1 MKQGYQ
7 VADRRDSRAM
17 SEFLSKD
24 GQVLLPLLE
33 LIEKAEL
40 AVDELIDVAGR
51 STIEAVLTLS
61 ALSAGRERARG
72 RTWRFRATMPCTGT
86 PGWARG
92 CWRS

>member
-7 VADRRDSRAM
+7 VADRRDSRAL

-24 GQVLLPLLE
+24 GQLLLPLLE

-61 ALSAGRERARG
+61 AQQVAWLETGNQRLDPALR
-72 RTWRFRATMPCTGT
+72 RFSVSSCRPV
-86 PGWARG
+86 
-92 CWRS
+92 